1 MAEQEKVTRGGAVLD
16 LELREGVVMVYGLGM
31 THKGG
36 IGAQGRD
43 FCGRVWTMTRI
54 RTRASKG
61 APPAWHVPA
70 EQGLLASAPVP
81 SRLQG
86 AQATLGR
93 NILETSSPSSPSPST
108 YQSCPS
114 SPPLGYHRAEL
125 KATYASSF
133 AVAQKGEW
141 DICTSI
147 TSQVC

>member
-1 MAEQEKVTRGGAVLD
+1 MDNDADTDEGKQRSAAGLACSGGTR
-16 LELREGVVMVYGLGM
+16 
-31 THKGG
+31 
-36 IGAQGRD
+36 
-43 FCGRVWTMTRI
+43 
-54 RTRASKG
+54 
-61 APPAWHVPA
+61 
-70 EQGLLASAPVP
+70 LASAPVP

-125 KATYASSF
+125 KATYASFF